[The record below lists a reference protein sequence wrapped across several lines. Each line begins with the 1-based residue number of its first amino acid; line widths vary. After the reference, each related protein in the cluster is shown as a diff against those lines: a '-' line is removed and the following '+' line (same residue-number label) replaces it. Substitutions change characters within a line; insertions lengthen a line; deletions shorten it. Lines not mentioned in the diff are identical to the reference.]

1 MKSTAEF
8 DYLHHLFGN
17 RREEVLTHATIRMCP
32 VKSVFL
38 GHLTCFFSILPAH
51 LPLHLTVQ
59 ILSTEPPMTHVEVSA
74 TGEVM
79 QRKRNLNRHSCA
91 SASPPVPSCHG
102 DGCGDCHCGNGGVH
116 GADGDR
122 VGCWGVLEWRST
134 GLAIPDNDA
143 MASHIIVEVTR
154 EIDLV
159 ILVLREGCKQRCP
172 RLRLS
177 TLAPDPHCQDGPR
190 RATGCVWSAAG
201 NEPPNLES
209 PVGKRNTSHKELIPS
224 PTHLWI
230 LFYFIGPSTLRS
242 PRER

>member
-1 MKSTAEF
+1 
-8 DYLHHLFGN
+8 
-17 RREEVLTHATIRMCP
+17 
-32 VKSVFL
+32 
-38 GHLTCFFSILPAH
+38 
-51 LPLHLTVQ
+51 
-59 ILSTEPPMTHVEVSA
+59 MTHVEVSA
-74 TGEVM
+74 AGEVM

-116 GADGDR
+116 GAEGGRVDG
-122 VGCWGVLEWRST
+122 WGVLEWRST
-134 GLAIPDNDA
+134 ALATPDNDV

-159 ILVLREGCKQRCP
+159 ILVLKEGCKQRCP
-172 RLRLS
+172 RPRLS

-201 NEPPNLES
+201 SEPPDPES
-209 PVGKRNTSHKELIPS
+209 PDGKINTSRKELIPS

-230 LFYFIGPSTLRS
+230 LF
-242 PRER
+242 